1 MSMTLRRYARASAI
15 GGLLCCVAAGCESRE
30 ARVRRELETRYD
42 ENSAAFKAKDTTAV
56 YVLRAS
62 DFHTETPDGL
72 THSFDDMRGYT
83 RRLFEMIAQF
93 DTIAFRIDSLGF
105 RGDTAVVLAFQYTGR
120 LQHLPGTPESEL
132 HHVTASV
139 VQREQWV
146 PSDRG
151 WLLWRVDE
159 IRDQQRWVDGV
170 LQPPRP

>member
-1 MSMTLRRYARASAI
+1 MWRYARAGTVAA
-15 GGLLCCVAAGCESRE
+15 LLCCAAAGCESRE
-30 ARVRRELETRYD
+30 ARVRRELEVRYT

-62 DFHTETPDGL
+62 DFHTQTPDGV
-72 THSFDDMRGYT
+72 THSFDEMRAYT

-93 DTIAFRIDSLGF
+93 DSIAFRIDSLGF
-105 RGDTAVVLAFQYTGR
+105 RGDTAVVLAFQYTSR
-120 LQHLPGTPESEL
+120 LQRLPGVAPDSAL
-132 HHVTASV
+132 HHVTMSV
-139 VQREQWV
+139 VQREQWA

-159 IRDQQRWVDGV
+159 IRDQERWIDGV